1 MGSHAGGGDC
11 VNIVDFVLIGAI
23 IIFAWAGWRQGFI
36 AGALSFAGF
45 LGGGLISALWL
56 PGFIEARVDS
66 TFLRVVLV
74 VLGVLVSAIAGQFLT
89 SMLGRRLRGILT
101 WKPIR
106 VVDNVAGMGLNIIA
120 LAVVVWI
127 LASAIAYLPESNVSQ
142 QVRQSRVLVTLDLAV
157 PDVARNTFGGL
168 RDLVGDTA
176 MPRVFSGFAE
186 VIGPDVDDPDDQT
199 LDLPV
204 VEEVRPSVLR
214 ISGEA
219 CESQINGSGFVY
231 APEYVL
237 TNAHVVAGIDRP
249 FVQNRLADPPLR
261 ARVVVFDP
269 ELDIA
274 VLYVPGLQAPPLRFA
289 QEVGQSGSDALA
301 LGFPGGGGFRATPAR
316 IRTIVDARGDDI
328 YGNAG
333 VVREVYAFR
342 GDVRPGNSG
351 GPLVNIDG
359 EVLGLVFAAGQTEA
373 QTGFALTN
381 TELANA
387 ARSGVEKRRG
397 ITTGSCELG

>member
-1 MGSHAGGGDC
+1 M
-11 VNIVDFVLIGAI
+11 NIVDFVLIGAI

-45 LGGGLISALWL
+45 LGGGLLSALWL
-56 PGFIEARVDS
+56 PGFIEARVEG

-74 VLGVLVSAIAGQFLT
+74 TAGVLISAIAGQFLT
-89 SMLGRRLRGILT
+89 SMVGRKVRGTLT

-106 VVDNVAGMGLNIIA
+106 FVDNLAGLALNIVA

-127 LASAIAYLPESNVSQ
+127 LASAMAYLPESNVSQ

-157 PDVARNTFGGL
+157 PAVARNAFGGL

-186 VIGPDVDDPDDQT
+186 VIGPDVAAPDEQI

-204 VEEVRPSVLR
+204 INEVRPSVMR
-214 ISGEA
+214 IVGEA
-219 CESQINGSGFVY
+219 CANTVNGSGFVY

-237 TNAHVVAGIDRP
+237 TNAHVVAGVERP
-249 FVQNRLADPPLR
+249 SVQNRLNDPLLP

-269 ELDIA
+269 ERDIA
-274 VLYVPGLQAPPLRFA
+274 ILYVPGLLAPAVTFSAEAVRSGDDAFA
-289 QEVGQSGSDALA
+289 M
-301 LGFPGGGGFRATPAR
+301 GFPGSGGFRASPVR
-316 IRTIVDARGDDI
+316 IRTTVDARGDDI

-333 VVREVYAFR
+333 VVRQVHAFR

-351 GPLVNIDG
+351 GPLVNVKG
-359 EVLGLVFAAGQTEA
+359 EVIGMVFAAGQADTD
-373 QTGFALTN
+373 TGFALTN
-381 TELANA
+381 AELADA
-387 ARSGVEKRRG
+387 TESGVGKRRAVSS
-397 ITTGSCELG
+397 GSCEIR